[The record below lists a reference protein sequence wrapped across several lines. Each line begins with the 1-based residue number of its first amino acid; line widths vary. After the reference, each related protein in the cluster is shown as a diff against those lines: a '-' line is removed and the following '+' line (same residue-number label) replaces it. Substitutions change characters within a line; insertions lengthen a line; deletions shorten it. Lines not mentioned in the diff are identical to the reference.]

1 VRGSLNQSTSIVAE
15 TVDARSVENFLWI
28 QEQRFLTDR
37 LSAFD
42 RRHRRLVVANQG
54 PTVKLNNR
62 VGVGY
67 SAAVARSGVA
77 SARLL
82 SFRSILVTHWP
93 NCIELN
99 PSSSRFQSSVV
110 SGVRRRT
117 TECEAARLGPRL
129 CRGPVARRFELT
141 DDHRPK
147 RGGFASPPVTFQ
159 SFCAEL

>member
-1 VRGSLNQSTSIVAE
+1 MPSSQAECHYLYQSSFHVAKALAQSCRQPNSAIARRIAKGDAVDKISEEFQYAVR
-15 TVDARSVENFLWI
+15 D
-28 QEQRFLTDR
+28 
-37 LSAFD
+37 
-42 RRHRRLVVANQG
+42 
-54 PTVKLNNR
+54 LNNR

-67 SAAVARSGVA
+67 SAAVARFGVA

-159 SFCAEL
+159 SFCAE